1 MGDFLLAA
9 EHPDY
14 PGAYVTLPIEAPTL
28 GDAQDLAFCLI
39 STYMLLGLVIRY
51 PGDPGG
57 DYLFTYNHGQG
68 LCLAAIEARSLA
80 EASAILDAFAADG
93 VVVEAQHGR

>member
-9 EHPDY
+9 EHPSL
-14 PGAYVTLPIEAPTL
+14 PGAYVTLPIQAPTL

-39 STYMLLGLVIRY
+39 STYQLLGLVMRH
-51 PGDPGG
+51 PAQPW

-80 EASAILDAFAADG
+80 EASAILDAFAEDG

>member
-1 MGDFLLAA
+1 MGEFILAA
-9 EHPDY
+9 QHPSC
-14 PGAYVTLPIEAPTL
+14 PGAYATLAIEAPSL

-68 LCLAAIEARSLA
+68 LCLAAIEASSLA

>member
-1 MGDFLLAA
+1 MGEFILAA
-9 EHPDY
+9 QHPSC
-14 PGAYVTLPIEAPTL
+14 PGAYVTLAIEAPSL

-68 LCLAAIEARSLA
+68 LCLAAIEASSLA
-80 EASAILDAFAADG
+80 EASAILDAFAEDG

>member
-9 EHPDY
+9 EHPSQ
-14 PGAYVTLPIEAPTL
+14 PGAYVTLSIEAPSL

-39 STYMLLGLVIRY
+39 SSYHLLGLVIHH
-51 PGDPGG
+51 PDDPS

-68 LCLAAIEARSLA
+68 LCLAAIEASSLA
-80 EASAILDAFAADG
+80 EASAILDAFAEDG